1 MKFREHQI
9 QVGIVKYL
17 RANGILVFAIPN
29 GGQRSAKTG
38 AFLKEEG
45 VMAGV
50 ADLIILLPECAI
62 FVEVKNTN
70 GTQQRTQTAFQKRVE
85 ELGFKY
91 YVWRSVD
98 DAVDFLRKIGM
109 LTKTGSK
116 YDCNQPDIDELECY
130 IKGEQ
135 L

>member
-29 GGQRSAKTG
+29 GGHRSAKTG

-50 ADLIILLPECAI
+50 ADLIILLPECTI
-62 FVEVKNTN
+62 FVEVKDAK
-70 GTQQRTQTAFQKRVE
+70 GKQQQTQTEFQRRVE
-85 ELGFKY
+85 ELGLRY
-91 YVWRSVD
+91 YIWRSVD
-98 DAVDFLRKIGM
+98 DAIEFVRNVNNF
-109 LTKTGSK
+109 
-116 YDCNQPDIDELECY
+116 
-130 IKGEQ
+130 
-135 L
+135 